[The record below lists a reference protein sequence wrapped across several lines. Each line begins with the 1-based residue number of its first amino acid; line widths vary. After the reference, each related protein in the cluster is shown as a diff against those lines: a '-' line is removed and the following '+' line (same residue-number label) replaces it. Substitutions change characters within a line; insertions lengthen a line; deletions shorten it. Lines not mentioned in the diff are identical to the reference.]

1 MKIIEKLILM
11 GHHPVAPVVN
21 LAAQETASA
30 GLGSIGQYGIILF
43 VLLVIGLIFWKT
55 RKK

>member
-21 LAAQETASA
+21 PAAQETASA